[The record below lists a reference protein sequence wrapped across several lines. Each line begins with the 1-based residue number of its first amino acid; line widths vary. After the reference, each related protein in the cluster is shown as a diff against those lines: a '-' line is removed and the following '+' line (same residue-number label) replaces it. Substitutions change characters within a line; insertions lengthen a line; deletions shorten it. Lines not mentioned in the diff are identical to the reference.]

1 MSSKENN
8 KSNSEITDKG
18 SKELTNNE
26 NSLKYEIFKNNVFSE
41 KGLNKYIKHITK
53 NTEIRKYMISILSE
67 ENCNEHNLNLI
78 KLSEKKSEAKQ
89 KYDGL
94 NGILFSMIL
103 FVGGYVLDTFLK
115 DSSEVSKLICLML
128 AEIILIV
135 IGAIN
140 IKNSLKKPEEKRA
153 EAYFWLETE
162 MEKRIKESK
171 DSEDSKD

>member
-1 MSSKENN
+1 MNN
-8 KSNSEITDKG
+8 KLSYRDN
-18 SKELTNNE
+18 
-26 NSLKYEIFKNNVFSE
+26 IFQDNVFSE

-53 NTEIRKYMISILSE
+53 DTDIREDMISILSE
-67 ENCNEHNLNLI
+67 KNCNERNLNLI

-103 FVGGYVLDTFLK
+103 FLGNYVLDIFLK

-135 IGAIN
+135 IGSIN

-153 EAYFWLETE
+153 ETYFWLETE
-162 MEKRIKESK
+162 MEKRIKE
-171 DSEDSKD
+171 